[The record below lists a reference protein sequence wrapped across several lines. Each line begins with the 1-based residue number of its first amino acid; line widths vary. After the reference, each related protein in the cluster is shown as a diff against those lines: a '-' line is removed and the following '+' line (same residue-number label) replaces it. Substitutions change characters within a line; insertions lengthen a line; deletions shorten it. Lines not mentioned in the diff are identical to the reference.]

1 MVGYGVWYTRLS
13 VSLFNLRYFFRGR
26 HTKNTRTAAYTNF
39 APKKQIFQNQ
49 PTMFSVLFEVI
60 ELFIRKHICIWNI
73 NVNSALFLTPQNRKS
88 HHHLRERKRVTVIV

>member
-1 MVGYGVWYTRLS
+1 MVGYRVWYTRLS

-60 ELFIRKHICIWNI
+60 ELFI
-73 NVNSALFLTPQNRKS
+73 T
-88 HHHLRERKRVTVIV
+88 IVR